1 MSNNIP
7 FISFKYSIFC
17 YLMTH
22 KIEKTESI
30 IFCSIRYITNQ
41 NSSCSNNGY
50 GTPPQFLKIALDI
63 FSNSRN
69 ICSRYDIFFC
79 RKLFG
84 SLIWKRFLMNY
95 VITEKVRCF
104 KDSNLVCYVM
114 IIRLQRFVFFYKQ
127 HLINLHIFFSPNVI
141 NNHKVFTKIKL

>member
-22 KIEKTESI
+22 KIEQTESI
-30 IFCSIRYITNQ
+30 IFCSIWYITNQ

-50 GTPPQFLKIALDI
+50 GTPPQFLKIALNI
-63 FSNSRN
+63 FSNSREHMLSLWY
-69 ICSRYDIFFC
+69 IFC
-79 RKLFG
+79 RKLSG

-114 IIRLQRFVFFYKQ
+114 IIRLQRFVYKSSHFLLPRCDQ
-127 HLINLHIFFSPNVI
+127 
-141 NNHKVFTKIKL
+141 